1 MTQFV
6 RGAHPTQV
14 IELSAGANEATLPTI
29 LTELTGADISA
40 DQVVM
45 VLGTQ
50 AAPGTPWVA
59 LTAPHSLS
67 FDTITAKQYMID
79 NPGIAVKVPDGVDP
93 ANFTLHQAIG
103 TLFIGGAGLNPTLGD
118 WWPYIKITD
127 TPSIA
132 IRRGQKFTVT

>member
-1 MTQFV
+1 MSQFL
-6 RGAHPTQV
+6 RDTIQPQV
-14 IELSAGANEATLPTI
+14 IELSAGAAEPTRATI
-29 LTELTGADISA
+29 LTELTGADISG
-40 DQVVM
+40 DVVVM

-50 AAPGTPWVA
+50 VAPGTPWVT

-79 NPGIAVKVPDGVDP
+79 NPGIPVKVPDGVDP
-93 ANFTLHQAIG
+93 ANFILHQAIG

-127 TPSIA
+127 TPAIP
-132 IRRGQKFTVT
+132 IRRGQRFTVT